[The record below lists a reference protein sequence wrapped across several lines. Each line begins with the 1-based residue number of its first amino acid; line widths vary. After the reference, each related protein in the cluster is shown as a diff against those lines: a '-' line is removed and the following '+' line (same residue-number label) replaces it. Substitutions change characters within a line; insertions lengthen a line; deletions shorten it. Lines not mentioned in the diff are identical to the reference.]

1 VLRGFA
7 LLGILISHVPTIS
20 GYEFLPPDSK
30 DAVDGWEGGVWLRHA
45 AEFFVRGKFFSLFSL
60 LFGIGFALQIESAAR
75 QAVPFARRFVRRMLG
90 LLAIGVAHSLL
101 WFGDILVYY
110 ALLGLMLIPMAN
122 WDARRM
128 SRVAVGAFSLRFV
141 WALGWFGLAPFLL
154 ALAPDSVQGASGEPA
169 SGGGLMNLVE
179 NFAGTDP
186 TASFYANLDF
196 LKLKLLQ
203 MFYDGK
209 FVSVFGMFMLGA
221 AIGKYGIFR
230 HLDHHRLLLRRVF
243 VIAAPVGLVGNAIL
257 IPLHAVT
264 PVFPPS
270 ALRVLEN
277 AVFAVAIPA
286 LTLAYASGLSL
297 LWLRPGVQRW
307 LRPFAAPGQMALTTY
322 LTQTLVLTLLF
333 YGWGLGW
340 MFEIGQ
346 AECMMVAFLIFASQI
361 FGSRLW
367 FSYFRYGPVEWAW
380 RCSTYGAWLPLR
392 NPAKT

>member
-1 VLRGFA
+1 
-7 LLGILISHVPTIS
+7 
-20 GYEFLPPDSK
+20 
-30 DAVDGWEGGVWLRHA
+30 
-45 AEFFVRGKFFSLFSL
+45 
-60 LFGIGFALQIESAAR
+60 
-75 QAVPFARRFVRRMLG
+75 MLG
-90 LLAIGVAHSLL
+90 LLAIGVAHSRL

-110 ALLGLMLIPMAN
+110 AFPGLRLIPMAD

-128 SRVAVGAFSLRFV
+128 SRIAVGAFSLRLV
-141 WALGWFGLAPFLL
+141 WALGWLGLAPWFLTL
-154 ALAPDSVQGASGEPA
+154 GLVSVQGASGEPA

-209 FVSVFGMFMLGA
+209 FVSVFGMFILGA
-221 AIGKYGIFR
+221 AIGKHGIFR
-230 HLDHHRLLLRRVF
+230 RLKHYRPLLRRVF
-243 VIAAPVGLVGNAIL
+243 VIAAPVWLIENAVL

-277 AVFAVAIPA
+277 PVFAVASPA

-297 LWLRPGVQRW
+297 LWLRPGARRW
-307 LRPFAAPGQMALTTY
+307 PRPFAATGQIALPTY
-322 LTQTLVLTLLF
+322 LTQTPVLTLLF

-346 AECMMVAFLIFASQI
+346 AECMMVALLIFAAQI

-367 FSYFRYGPVEWAW
+367 FSHFRCEPVEWAW

-392 NPAKT
+392 SR